1 MNNVQIAVIGCG
13 AIADQYYFPAL
24 ASDAVLRAATWIV
37 DPSRDRRDSV
47 VRKFGFA
54 GNQQFA
60 DAAELPQS
68 VHLAIN
74 ATPSHLHVSTTMPLI
89 ERGINVIVEKPF
101 AEFSDQALSLVD
113 AAKGRCL
120 LSVNQY
126 RRLVPSYAL
135 VRNIIRNGEI
145 GEVRRISWFEG
156 HKFDWPT
163 QSGFYFRRPWGSGRP
178 RGALLDIGVHVL
190 DQICWWLQETPKPL
204 SILTDGYGGPE
215 AFVSAKMASKDIEIE
230 LAISFHS
237 KLSNTYLVEGTKGS
251 LKGSTLD
258 YSKIAKQSS
267 NGFWRDIRTPGETG
281 WPAIAKRLVK
291 NVADTIAGRD
301 QLLVPAA
308 DVIPALIAIDSL
320 YNMATEL
327 WPDSYREWKS

>member
-1 MNNVQIAVIGCG
+1 MNDLQIAVIGCG

-24 ASDAVLRAATWIV
+24 ASDAALRAATWIV
-37 DPSRDRRDSV
+37 DPSKDRRKHAIA
-47 VRKFGFA
+47 KFGFA
-54 GNQQFA
+54 DDQQFTE
-60 DAAELPQS
+60 AAEIPQS
-68 VHLAIN
+68 VGLAIN
-74 ATPSHLHVSTTMPLI
+74 ATPSHLHVATTMPLI

-101 AEFSDQALSLVD
+101 AEFSDQALSLID
-113 AAKGRCL
+113 AARGRCL

-135 VRNIIRNGEI
+135 IRDIIRNGDI
-145 GEVRRISWFEG
+145 GEIRRISWLEG

-163 QSGFYFRRPWGSGRP
+163 ESGFYFRRPWGSGRP

-190 DQICWWLQETPKPL
+190 DQICWWLQDTPTPL
-204 SILTDGYGGPE
+204 SISTDGYGGPE
-215 AFVSAKMASKDIEIE
+215 AFVSAKMASKNIEIE

-267 NGFWRDIRTPGETG
+267 NGVWRNISTPGETG
-281 WPAIAKRLVK
+281 WPAMAKRLVT
-291 NVADTIAGRD
+291 NVADAIAGRD

-327 WPDSYREWKS
+327 WPDCYKEWKS